1 MRRSSVVSMMAVTLL
16 LTLGAL
22 TQADAATPATV
33 TYYACVNNSTG
44 AITIVGSTTVCGTGF
59 HKIQWNQVGP
69 QGPQGPKGATGAT
82 GPKGATGATGP
93 QGPKGATGATGP
105 QGPVGPKGATG
116 ATGATGPQGPIGPIG
131 PKGATGATGA
141 TGPQGP
147 IGPQGPAGI
156 AVGFAYS
163 SGGVSN
169 LAGYPGSLVA
179 QSNTIQT
186 SGIYYINATALLD
199 VGQGEGA
206 YCYTT
211 TLFRGAGVFDSQGGS
226 SVGVPTNSGVFQQAA
241 ASDSIFVGA
250 GDALQLWCYNSTG
263 NGTNNSSVFS
273 SFSTATLIG
282 NASAKKAPATQHHE
296 PSVPGGPRVMN

>member
-44 AITIVGSTTVCGTGF
+44 AITIVGSTTVCATGF

-82 GPKGATGATGP
+82 
-93 QGPKGATGATGP
+93 GPKGATGATGP

-163 SGGVSN
+163 SGGVSS
-169 LAGYPGSLVA
+169 LSGFPGSLVA

-186 SGIYYINATALLD
+186 SGVYYINSTALLD

-211 TLFRGAGVFDSQGGS
+211 TVFNGAGVFDSQGGS
-226 SVGVPTNSGVFQQAA
+226 SAGVPTNSGIFQQAA
-241 ASDSIFVGA
+241 ASDAIFVSA
-250 GDALQLWCYNSTG
+250 GDALQLWCYNSTN
-263 NGTNNSSVFS
+263 NGSNNSSVFS

-282 NASAKKAPATQHHE
+282 KASAKKAPASKSFA
-296 PSVPGGPRVMN
+296 PSVVGGPRSVN

>member
-1 MRRSSVVSMMAVTLL
+1 MMAVTLL

-93 QGPKGATGATGP
+93 QGPKGAPLGLPAHRDQSGQKVRLAPLERPVPKAPLDPSDLRVRQEPPAPPDPKDRSDHKDLRESRSDLPILPAAFLTWPDFPAAWSRKATPFRPREFITSTPLRCSMLARVKALIATPPRCSTAQVCSIVKADPALVFRPTRASSSRRLPPTPSSSARAMLSSCGAITP
-105 QGPVGPKGATG
+105 P
-116 ATGATGPQGPIGPIG
+116 
-131 PKGATGATGA
+131 
-141 TGPQGP
+141 
-147 IGPQGPAGI
+147 
-156 AVGFAYS
+156 
-163 SGGVSN
+163 
-169 LAGYPGSLVA
+169 
-179 QSNTIQT
+179 
-186 SGIYYINATALLD
+186 D
-199 VGQGEGA
+199 
-206 YCYTT
+206 
-211 TLFRGAGVFDSQGGS
+211 
-226 SVGVPTNSGVFQQAA
+226 
-241 ASDSIFVGA
+241 
-250 GDALQLWCYNSTG
+250 

-282 NASAKKAPATQHHE
+282 NASAKKAPASKTTNQVLAVVRG
-296 PSVPGGPRVMN
+296 SVN

>member
-44 AITIVGSTTVCGTGF
+44 AITIVGSTTVCATGS

-93 QGPKGATGATGP
+93 VGPKGATGATGP
-105 QGPVGPKGATG
+105 
-116 ATGATGPQGPIGPIG
+116 
-131 PKGATGATGA
+131 
-141 TGPQGP
+141 
-147 IGPQGPAGI
+147 
-156 AVGFAYS
+156 
-163 SGGVSN
+163 
-169 LAGYPGSLVA
+169 
-179 QSNTIQT
+179 
-186 SGIYYINATALLD
+186 
-199 VGQGEGA
+199 VGQRVLPALPVPKAPLDPSDQRARQVPPAPPDPKDRSDHRDLRESRLDLPILPA
-206 YCYTT
+206 AFPACPVFPAAWSRKAIPFRPRVSITST
-211 TLFRGAGVFDSQGGS
+211 RLRCSMLARVKALIATPPLCSTAQACSIVKADPALVFRPTRASSSRRLPPTPSLSARAMLF
-226 SVGVPTNSGVFQQAA
+226 
-241 ASDSIFVGA
+241 
-250 GDALQLWCYNSTG
+250 QLWCYNSTN

-282 NASAKKAPATQHHE
+282 NASAKKAPASKSLE
-296 PSVPGGPRVMN
+296 PSLVGGPRSVN

>member
-16 LTLGAL
+16 LTLSAL

-33 TYYACVNNSTG
+33 TFYACVNNSTG
-44 AITIVGSTTVCGTGF
+44 AITIVGSTTVCATGS

-131 PKGATGATGA
+131 PKGATGATG
-141 TGPQGP
+141 PQGP

-163 SGGVSN
+163 SGGVSS
-169 LAGYPGSLVA
+169 LSGFPGSLVA

-211 TLFRGAGVFDSQGGS
+211 TGFNGAGVFDSQGGS
-226 SVGVPTNSGVFQQAA
+226 SAGVPTNSGIFQQAA
-241 ASDSIFVGA
+241 ASDAIFVSA
-250 GDALQLWCYNSTG
+250 GDALQLWCYNSTN

-282 NASAKKAPATQHHE
+282 NASAKKAPASKSFA
-296 PSVPGGPRVMN
+296 PSVSGGPRSVN

>member
-44 AITIVGSTTVCGTGF
+44 AITIVGSTTVCATGS

-93 QGPKGATGATGP
+93 VGPTGATGATGP
-105 QGPVGPKGATG
+105 VGPKG

-163 SGGVSN
+163 SGGVSS
-169 LAGYPGSLVA
+169 LSGFPGSLVA

-186 SGIYYINATALLD
+186 SGVYYINATALLD

-211 TLFRGAGVFDSQGGS
+211 TVFNGAGVFDSQGGS
-226 SVGVPTNSGVFQQAA
+226 SAGVPTNSGIFQQAA
-241 ASDSIFVGA
+241 ASDAIFVSA
-250 GDALQLWCYNSTG
+250 GDALQLWCYNSTN

-282 NASAKKAPATQHHE
+282 NASAKKAPASKSLE
-296 PSVPGGPRVMN
+296 PSLVGGPRSVN

>member
-1 MRRSSVVSMMAVTLL
+1 MKRSCVVSMMVVTLL
-16 LTLGAL
+16 LVLGAL
-22 TQADAATPATV
+22 AQAGAETPATV

-44 AITIVGSTTVCGTGF
+44 AITIVSATTTCQSGF
-59 HKIQWNQVGP
+59 HKIHWNQVGP
-69 QGPQGPKGATGAT
+69 QGPQ

-105 QGPVGPKGATG
+105 QGPP
-116 ATGATGPQGPIGPIG
+116 
-131 PKGATGATGA
+131 
-141 TGPQGP
+141 
-147 IGPQGPAGI
+147 GI

-179 QSNTIQT
+179 QSNTVQT
-186 SGIYYINATALLD
+186 SGVYYINATALLN
-199 VGQGEGA
+199 VAQGEGA

-226 SVGVPTNSGVFQQAA
+226 SAGVPVNAGIFQQAA
-241 ASDSIFVGA
+241 VSDSIFIGA
-250 GDALQLWCYNSTG
+250 GDAFQLWCYNSTG

-282 NASAKKAPATQHHE
+282 NASAMKAPASKSLE
-296 PSVPGGPRVMN
+296 PSVSGGQRVVN